1 MKHAVKITNLTKI
14 FSSDGRSVRAL
25 SNINLS
31 IESGQIVGLVGANGV
46 GKTTLLKIIA
56 GLLIPDSGI
65 VKINKDIYPDP
76 RIGWLP
82 ADSRCLHWRLTGLQN
97 LVFFGRFYGMS
108 EKNITER
115 ANYLMSKF
123 GLENSRDTLAGL
135 YSSGMRQKL
144 NIIRSILHEPQ
155 ILLFDEPFIS
165 MDEDGIELAN
175 RLIQDYSG
183 ENNGL
188 VFIATARK
196 RQIGN
201 ILGKVVYMEKGKIVN
216 NV

>member
-1 MKHAVKITNLTKI
+1 MKHAIKIIDLTKI
-14 FSSDGRSVRAL
+14 FRSNGRSVRAL

-31 IESGQIVGLVGANGV
+31 IENGQIVGLVGANGA

-65 VKINKDIYPDP
+65 VKINKDIYPDS

-108 EKNITER
+108 EKNITGR
-115 ANYLMSKF
+115 ANYLMAKF
-123 GLENSRDTLAGL
+123 GLENSRDTLTGL

-165 MDEDGIELAN
+165 MDEDGIELTNELIQNYSGKNN
-175 RLIQDYSG
+175 RL
-183 ENNGL
+183 
-188 VFIATARK
+188 VFVATAREN
-196 RQIGN
+196 QIGN
-201 ILGKVVYMEKGKIVN
+201 IVDRVTYMGKGRIVN

>member
-1 MKHAVKITNLTKI
+1 MKHAIKIIDLTKI
-14 FSSDGRSVRAL
+14 FRSDGRNIKAL

-31 IESGQIVGLVGANGV
+31 IESGQIAGLVGANGA

-56 GLLIPDSGI
+56 GLLIQSSGI
-65 VKINKDIYPDP
+65 VRINKDIYPDP
-76 RIGWLP
+76 GIGWLP

-115 ANYLMSKF
+115 TNYLMSKF

-183 ENNGL
+183 KNNRL
-188 VFIATARK
+188 VFIATARE
-196 RQIGN
+196 RQIKN
-201 ILGKVVYMEKGKIVN
+201 IVGRIIYMEKGEIVK

>member
-1 MKHAVKITNLTKI
+1 MKHAIKIIDLTKI
-14 FSSDGRSVRAL
+14 FRSDGRSVRAL

-31 IESGQIVGLVGANGV
+31 IESGRIVGLVGANGA

-65 VKINKDIYPDP
+65 VKINKDIYPNP

-115 ANYLMSKF
+115 ANYLISEF

-165 MDEDGIELAN
+165 MDEDGIELTN
-175 RLIQDYSG
+175 KLIQDYSG
-183 ENNGL
+183 KNNTL
-188 VFIATARK
+188 VFIATARE

-201 ILGKVVYMEKGKIVN
+201 IVGRVMYMEKGKIVN

>member
-1 MKHAVKITNLTKI
+1 MKHAIKIIDLTKI
-14 FSSDGRSVRAL
+14 FRSNGRSVRAL

-31 IESGQIVGLVGANGV
+31 IENGQIVGLVGANGA

-56 GLLIPDSGI
+56 GLLIPDSGS
-65 VKINKDIYPDP
+65 VKINKNIYLAP

-123 GLENSRDTLAGL
+123 GLENSRDALTGL

-165 MDEDGIELAN
+165 MDEDGIELTNELIQNYSGKNN
-175 RLIQDYSG
+175 RL
-183 ENNGL
+183 
-188 VFIATARK
+188 VFVATAREK
-196 RQIGN
+196 QIGN
-201 ILGKVVYMEKGKIVN
+201 IVDRVTYMGKGRIVN